1 QLKCLTCLFCSVF
14 AGVFGESVS
23 VMEGD
28 SVTLHTDLT
37 KIHKHDDILWYFG
50 PKMDLVAKIF
60 STCDGPEGRFRNRL
74 KLSNQ
79 TGSLT
84 ITNTT
89 TEHAGVYQ
97 LSLSVQK
104 PVHVVGVFGESVSV
118 MEGDSVTLNTDVTE
132 IHQNENIV
140 WKFGAEKFLIA
151 KIYREKQIVDGRFRD
166 RLKLDHQ
173 TGSLTI
179 TNITTQ
185 HTGLYEVKIGGA
197 RRSTK
202 TFSVSVYGA
211 LLIAVALGIFC
222 ICRKQRK
229 REQQGKGKYCSLTN
243 IHPKKQPSVASA

>member
-1 QLKCLTCLFCSVF
+1 LGFFIFNLCLLFTLKLSCIC
-14 AGVFGESVS
+14 VFGESVS

-50 PKMDLVAKIF
+50 PKMDL
-60 STCDGPEGRFRNRL
+60 
-74 KLSNQ
+74 
-79 TGSLT
+79 
-84 ITNTT
+84 
-89 TEHAGVYQ
+89 
-97 LSLSVQK
+97 
-104 PVHVVGVFGESVSV
+104 
-118 MEGDSVTLNTDVTE
+118 
-132 IHQNENIV
+132 
-140 WKFGAEKFLIA
+140 FLIA

-202 TFSVSVYGA
+202 TFSVSVYGVIDISQSYNGLPLVYIVLISAGAAGA

-229 REQQGKGKYCSLTN
+229 REQQGKYFLLL
-243 IHPKKQPSVASA
+243 